1 MKKLY
6 LSEVKSEVS
15 KHPVTD
21 RGSLTEKD
29 ISVLPEPVKRYLA
42 YCGFLGKPKMT
53 NARFDWEDVHFRR
66 RPDDKGLELECYQ
79 FNSVTEPARIVYMRS
94 RIAGLIP
101 FEGRDKFQNGEG
113 NMLIKLLKFI
123 TIDNNK
129 GSEMNIS
136 ALVTLLSEVL
146 LVPTCV
152 LQDYIRWVPIDS
164 NTAKAI
170 IKFKGTEVSGV
181 FHFNDL
187 GEYIQFDTNDR
198 FQAAGKAKYKNV
210 SWSVTAGDYI
220 EKGGIKF
227 PTALTA
233 LWHEDYGDFE
243 YFKGRIKNIEFNVK
257 EV

>member
-6 LSEVKSEVS
+6 LSEVKSEIS
-15 KHPVTD
+15 KHPVND
-21 RGSLTEKD
+21 SGSLTEKD
-29 ISVLPEPVKRYLA
+29 ISTLPEPVKRYFT

-53 NARFDWEDVHFRR
+53 NARIDWEDVLIILN
-66 RPDDKGLELECYQ
+66 PGKGWIPLECYQ
-79 FNSVTEPARIVYMRS
+79 FNFVPEPARIVYMKS
-94 RIAGLIP
+94 RIAGFIP

-129 GSEMNIS
+129 GSEMNVS

-152 LQDYIRWVPIDS
+152 LQDYIKWVPIDS

-170 IKFKGTEVSGV
+170 IKYNGIEVSGV
-181 FHFNDL
+181 FHFTDL
-187 GEYIQFDTNDR
+187 GEYIKFDTNDR
-198 FQAAGKAKYKNV
+198 FQAAGKSYKNV

-220 EKGGIKF
+220 EKGGTKF
-227 PTALTA
+227 PTTLTA

-243 YFKGRIKNIEFNVK
+243 YFKGRITNIEFDVMK
-257 EV
+257 I

>member
-6 LSEVKSEVS
+6 LSEVKSEIS

-21 RGSLTEKD
+21 IGILSEAD
-29 ISVLPEPVKRYLA
+29 ISALPEPVKRYLA
-42 YCGFLGKPKMT
+42 YCGFMGKPKMT
-53 NARFDWEDVHFRR
+53 NARFDWEDVQIILN
-66 RPDDKGLELECYQ
+66 PGKGWIPLECYQ
-79 FNSVTEPARIVYMRS
+79 FNFVPEPARIVYMKS
-94 RIAGLIP
+94 KIAGLIP

-146 LVPTCV
+146 LVPACV
-152 LQDYIRWVPIDS
+152 LQAYIKWVPVDS

-170 IKFKGTEVSGV
+170 IKFNGIEVSGV

-187 GEYIQFDTNDR
+187 GEYVQFDTDDR
-198 FQAAGKAKYKNV
+198 FQAAGKSYKRAQ
-210 SWSVTAGDYI
+210 WSVTLREYI
-220 EKGGIKF
+220 EKKEMKF
-227 PTALTA
+227 PTTLTA

-243 YFKGRIKNIEFNVK
+243 YFKGKIKNIEFNVMN
-257 EV
+257 V